1 MQNPKRAK
9 FETNDTRDTHK
20 PQKKKWKQK
29 PWINLREWRVDYS
42 VHSSMA
48 GATFSDRKTTPSP
61 FNPSRNMWWHV
72 TTGKHSHSVILSFGR
87 KQKKYVFFSVL
98 VICYGV
104 CADWHRAWNFATHC
118 KPLNAKSHQQRQLTG
133 RLWKPMGGQP
143 SPAAMKC
150 VFAGKK
156 RRKTVKVCIAAN
168 LFIGKLQSCREM
180 NVVASVQPKE
190 KNIFAALLSSATT
203 HK

>member
-1 MQNPKRAK
+1 MKTKTVNKLERMTSWLFGSLFDGWRHVFWSKNYPVSIQ
-9 FETNDTRDTHK
+9 
-20 PQKKKWKQK
+20 PQQK
-29 PWINLREWRVDYS
+29 YV
-42 VHSSMA
+42 
-48 GATFSDRKTTPSP
+48 
-61 FNPSRNMWWHV
+61 V
-72 TTGKHSHSVILSFGR
+72 TCDDWQTLALSHSVIWS
-87 KQKKYVFFSVL
+87 QTKKLCFFSVL

-190 KNIFAALLSSATT
+190 KNIFAALLTSATT